1 MKIETRFKTREAA
14 IAYLV
19 KRGWQVL
26 GTNYVGDIEL
36 VNLRM
41 AGTKRRIIKLITGK
55 WRIDAA

>member
-55 WRIDAA
+55 WRIDAI